1 MISVRFTR
9 DRGPRQSGDV
19 VAYDEVSAAAIVRE
33 GAAVYVDE
41 PDSGV
46 VERQAEP
53 VDEPVDEPEKRRAR
67 RAAKPDE
74 SGD

>member
-9 DRGPRQSGDV
+9 DFEARRTGEV
-19 VAYDEVSAAAIVRE
+19 VAYDEVSAAAVVRE
-33 GAAVYVDE
+33 GYAVLVDE
-41 PDSGV
+41 PDAGL
-46 VERQAEP
+46 VEHQA
-53 VDEPVDEPEKRRAR
+53 EPVDEPEKRRAR

>member
-9 DRGPRQSGDV
+9 DRGPRQAGDV

-41 PDSGV
+41 PDAGL
-46 VERQAEP
+46 VEHQDEP
-53 VDEPVDEPEKRRAR
+53 VDEPEPEKRRAR